1 MLMPLKYFWVYI
13 FIYVAIA
20 TWYLL
25 FIIFIISKFLLM
37 LISYLLQRVAVPNP
51 CWALFQSY
59 AKGLM

>member
-51 CWALFQSY
+51 C
-59 AKGLM
+59 